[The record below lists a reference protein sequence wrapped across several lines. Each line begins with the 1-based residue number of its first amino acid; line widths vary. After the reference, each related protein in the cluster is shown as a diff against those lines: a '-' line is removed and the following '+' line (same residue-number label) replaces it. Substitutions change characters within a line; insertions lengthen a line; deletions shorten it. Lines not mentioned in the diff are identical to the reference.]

1 MYTTLLVPLDG
12 SKRAES
18 ALPHAVNLAAQFGAR
33 VVLLKVTGQAPLLER
48 DEVIDAAEYLRK
60 RRQQEQESRSYLK
73 QIGNR
78 FGDSASD
85 IKIVIQSGAVV
96 QEIIRAAQTEKADMV
111 IMASHG
117 WSGGRRNFYGSV
129 VSGVLNQIDRP
140 LLLIRSRM
148 AE

>member
-1 MYTTLLVPLDG
+1 M
-12 SKRAES
+12 
-18 ALPHAVNLAAQFGAR
+18 
-33 VVLLKVTGQAPLLER
+33 PLLSLR
-48 DEVIDAAEYLRK
+48 QLTLRYTAAIFAIFTALACLTYFLFYDFA
-60 RRQQEQESRSYLK
+60 RQQEQESRSYLK